1 MARPPNAW
9 APAVGEPTENRLTR
23 ELITPEG
30 IDLRVQLAEASER
43 AAAFLLDA
51 VIIIGGLAVL
61 FGVVLAAIVGSGLN
75 ELTTEVAAVIWYLG
89 FFLARQAYFILFELT
104 PRAATP
110 GKRVLG
116 LRVAARNGG
125 RLTADAIFA
134 RNAMRE
140 LEVFVPLS
148 FLISQGSQVDAW
160 LDLLGIIWCSIFVF
174 FPLFNRDRLRV
185 GDLVAGTWVVK
196 APRRRLMADVAE
208 TALAGRAAFAGRG
221 EAFSF
226 TQAQVDAYGA
236 KELHVLEDVLRRTEA
251 LTIAAVAQRIR
262 VKIGWTR
269 GEAESDYAF
278 LDAYYL
284 ALRGRLE
291 SRLLFGRRRRDKFD
305 KA

>member
-1 MARPPNAW
+1 VARN
-9 APAVGEPTENRLTR
+9 
-23 ELITPEG
+23 
-30 IDLRVQLAEASER
+30 
-43 AAAFLLDA
+43 
-51 VIIIGGLAVL
+51 
-61 FGVVLAAIVGSGLN
+61 
-75 ELTTEVAAVIWYLG
+75 
-89 FFLARQAYFILFELT
+89 AYFILFELT

-140 LEVFVPLS
+140 LEVYIPLT

-160 LDLLGIIWCSIFVF
+160 LDLLGIAWCSIFVF

-208 TALAGRAAFAGRG
+208 TAMAGRAAFAGRG
-221 EAFSF
+221 EAFVF

-251 LTIAAVAQRIR
+251 RTIAAVAERIR
-262 VKIGWTR
+262 GKIGWVR
-269 GEAESDYAF
+269 ADAESDYAF

-305 KA
+305 KP